1 MNNIEKEFLSD
12 TIAILIGYDGEHE
25 VEGLKALI
33 DETRE
38 RLTKL
43 YKREVKKEDLGMKTN
58 LDNHLEVIRGGKDD
72 KLVVEYK
79 GKRYS
84 VIGEGDGYYIATEPF
99 EEADGKKIYIPK
111 NDSKIVE

>member
-1 MNNIEKEFLSD
+1 MNDIEKEYLSD

-43 YKREVKKEDLGMKTN
+43 YKRQVTKIDLGIAFN
-58 LDNHLEVIRGGKDD
+58 LDSPFEVLEGGKSNQGNNDEN
-72 KLVVEYK
+72 KVKTAIIQQLNEKSCNKK
-79 GKRYS
+79 G
-84 VIGEGDGYYIATEPF
+84 E
-99 EEADGKKIYIPK
+99 
-111 NDSKIVE
+111 